1 MIKKK
6 SLPLLLFIALSLSGC
21 TSLVLFGAGT
31 GMGAGGYKY
40 VKGSFT
46 VIFQAPYMRTWD
58 ATLKALE
65 NLNFKIQSQ
74 EHNLT
79 AGMIE
84 GKGADDQ
91 WVRISIEYKSS
102 QETEVVIRVGLFGDE
117 GASMAIK
124 EEIRKVLIKG

>member
-6 SLPLLLFIALSLSGC
+6 FLPLLLFITLALSGC

-31 GMGAGGYKY
+31 GMGVGGYKY
-40 VKGSFT
+40 VKGSFI

-65 NLNFKIQSQ
+65 NMNFKIQTQ

-91 WVRISIEYKSS
+91 WVRISVEYKSS

-117 GASMAIK
+117 GASMAVK

>member
-1 MIKKK
+1 MKGKM
-6 SLPLLLFIALSLSGC
+6 PLLLLLLFLFLAGC

-31 GMGAGGYKY
+31 GMGVGGYKY

-46 VIFQAPYMRTWD
+46 VIFQAPYMKTWD

-65 NLNFKIQSQ
+65 KMNFKIETQ
-74 EHNLT
+74 EHDLT

-84 GKGADDQ
+84 AKGAEDR
-91 WVRISIEYKSS
+91 WVRIIFQYKSS

-117 GASMAIK
+117 EASMAIK
-124 EEIRKVLIKG
+124 EEIRKVLIEG

>member
-1 MIKKK
+1 MKGKMPLL
-6 SLPLLLFIALSLSGC
+6 SLLLFLFLAGC

-31 GMGAGGYKY
+31 GMGVGGYKY

-46 VIFQAPYMRTWD
+46 VIFQAPYMKTWD

-65 NLNFKIQSQ
+65 NMNFKIETQ
-74 EHNLT
+74 EHDLT

-84 GKGADDQ
+84 AKGAEDR
-91 WVRISIEYKSS
+91 WVRIIFQYKSS

-117 GASMAIK
+117 EASMAIK
-124 EEIRKVLIKG
+124 EEIRKVLIEG